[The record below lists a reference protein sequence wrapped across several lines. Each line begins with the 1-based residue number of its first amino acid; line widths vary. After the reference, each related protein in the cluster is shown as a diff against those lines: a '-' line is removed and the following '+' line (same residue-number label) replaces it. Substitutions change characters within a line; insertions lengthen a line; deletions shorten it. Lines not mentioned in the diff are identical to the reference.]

1 MDFFPK
7 LFENNQL
14 KNEVLIQ
21 YNSKLNNVTGFKIS
35 RLEQFV

>member
-21 YNSKLNNVTGFKIS
+21 YNSKFIEHYSLTFH
-35 RLEQFV
+35 EYFM